1 MRQNQTNIFFPDEPV
16 LIEIITKVNWIR
28 YEKKLHV
35 ESQFNLSF
43 HVRIVYFEKTVNELL
58 QINIAVAIQIQDS
71 EKSLTNDSWKLR
83 VLKGI

>member
-1 MRQNQTNIFFPDEPV
+1 MH
-16 LIEIITKVNWIR
+16 
-28 YEKKLHV
+28 KLHIKGK
-35 ESQFNLSF
+35 FNLSF
-43 HVRIVYFEKTVNELL
+43 HVWIVYFEKAVNELF